1 MKKIVILAFLMVG
14 CSKENVS
21 ATPDKVIVVQMPC
34 SDKPDSFDAAGQLM
48 ANGARVTYNKTK
60 GVYEWVFS
68 DEHKVKAE
76 ELLNQAKA
84 GVVGE

>member
-1 MKKIVILAFLMVG
+1 MKKVAILAFLMAG

-21 ATPDKVIVVQMPC
+21 TTPDKVIVVQMPC
-34 SDKPDSFDAAGQLM
+34 PDKPDNFDMAGQM
-48 ANGARVTYNKTK
+48 AANGARVTYNKAK

-68 DEHKVKAE
+68 DEHKAKAE
-76 ELLNQAKA
+76 DLLNQAKA